1 METVVDET
9 KRVIAMPSVRKF
21 ARDNDV
27 NIREVKG
34 TGKNGR
40 ILKEDIENFLKGGG
54 TVEAETTNIE
64 TSEDTV
70 QQETST
76 PAKTSSS

>member
-34 TGKNGR
+34 TGK
-40 ILKEDIENFLKGGG
+40 
-54 TVEAETTNIE
+54 TVE
-64 TSEDTV
+64 S
-70 QQETST
+70 
-76 PAKTSSS
+76 